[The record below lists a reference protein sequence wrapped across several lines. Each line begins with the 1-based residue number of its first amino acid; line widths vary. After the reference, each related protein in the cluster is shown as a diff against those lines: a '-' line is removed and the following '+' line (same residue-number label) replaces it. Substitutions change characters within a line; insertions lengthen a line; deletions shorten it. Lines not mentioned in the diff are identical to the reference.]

1 MIFGYAFS
9 ELKYGDNV
17 KRIQQ
22 AIQLFNSGFNCSQA
36 VLAAFTDTTGLDE
49 SIALKV
55 AAGFGGGMGCTGGAC
70 GALTGAV
77 MVIGIHCGTADSAD
91 KTTKL
96 EVYRK
101 VRRLTEEYK
110 LRAGSTVCRDLL
122 GFDMSTPE
130 GQTMSKAPGAFDRC
144 DDFVRIAAEILVEML

>member
-1 MIFGYAFS
+1 MNRVEKATH
-9 ELKYGDNV
+9 
-17 KRIQQ
+17 
-22 AIQLFNSGFNCSQA
+22 LFKNNFNCAQA
-36 VLAAFTDTTGLDE
+36 VLAAFADAGHLDE
-49 SIALKV
+49 AGALKLGS
-55 AAGFGGGMGCTGGAC
+55 GFGGGIGCGGDVC

-77 MVIGIHCGTADSAD
+77 MVMGLCCGTADPLD

-110 LRAGSTVCRDLL
+110 LRTGSTICRELL

-130 GQTMSKAPGAFDRC
+130 GQQLAKQPDAFHDC
-144 DDFVRIAAEILVEML
+144 PQFVRIAAEILEEMLSL